1 MKPPKTPAAVQNN
14 PNLELLTCVSP
25 NFIIHTPVLK
35 IVADGESGVVNGTI
49 KSRFSIYNE
58 QLQREGITPRAQRV
72 ENKLEE
78 SMGARG
84 PSPKQLL

>member
-1 MKPPKTPAAVQNN
+1 MKNN
-14 PNLELLTCVSP
+14 ANFVYTDCVSSI
-25 NFIIHTPVLK
+25 FIIHTPVLK

-49 KSRFSIYNE
+49 KSPFSICNE